1 MDIYEP
7 REDSFLLQSLI
18 KEYAFGRVLDMG
30 TGSGIQALKAA
41 ESKQVVEVL
50 AVDINPEAINQ
61 LNQILKEQKIRKIQ
75 AEVSDLFSNVH
86 GKFDLIVF
94 NPPYLPQDKGIEDAA
109 LYGGKKGWE
118 LSEKFLQQVSKFL
131 VPKGKILF
139 LFSSLTNKNKIN
151 EILENHL
158 LEFKEIAKEKFSFE
172 ELYVYL
178 IEKSALLRKLEAK
191 NIEQIGY
198 LARGRRGKVFHGLL
212 TIFDHKQLVS
222 KNKIKVAIKIARPD
236 TTSITVMHHESK
248 WLKQV
253 NPLGIGPRL
262 IFSEEDYLVM
272 EFIEGEIFS
281 EWIKEKEK
289 NEIKKVLIKIL
300 EQCYKLDQAGISKQ
314 EMHHPQKHI
323 LIDKYNH
330 PTLIDFERS
339 KLEEKPKNV
348 TQFLEYLCRMRT
360 ELKNK
365 FFNIS
370 VSSLRTLGKEYR
382 ENPTL
387 VWKNILEAID

>member
-1 MDIYEP
+1 
-7 REDSFLLQSLI
+7 
-18 KEYAFGRVLDMG
+18 
-30 TGSGIQALKAA
+30 
-41 ESKQVVEVL
+41 
-50 AVDINPEAINQ
+50 
-61 LNQILKEQKIRKIQ
+61 
-75 AEVSDLFSNVH
+75 
-86 GKFDLIVF
+86 
-94 NPPYLPQDKGIEDAA
+94 
-109 LYGGKKGWE
+109 
-118 LSEKFLQQVSKFL
+118 
-131 VPKGKILF
+131 
-139 LFSSLTNKNKIN
+139 
-151 EILENHL
+151 
-158 LEFKEIAKEKFSFE
+158 
-172 ELYVYL
+172 
-178 IEKSALLRKLEAK
+178 
-191 NIEQIGY
+191 
-198 LARGRRGKVFHGLL
+198 
-212 TIFDHKQLVS
+212 
-222 KNKIKVAIKIARPD
+222 
-236 TTSITVMHHESK
+236 MHHESK